1 MWSYH
6 RATFHF
12 SEEKKIFKYFSSD
25 QSFFG
30 TKGTIGNAQTWM
42 KEVRISNSTKGEK
55 IGWVGA
61 WGGSGELQKI
71 KFVELV
77 GMGTSKKMGGLTEQA
92 QPTQLKQCLF
102 INVCYFY

>member
-12 SEEKKIFKYFSSD
+12 SEEKKIFKYSSSD

-42 KEVRISNSTKGEK
+42 KEVRISNSTRGEK
-55 IGWVGA
+55 IGWVGGE
-61 WGGSGELQKI
+61 WGI
-71 KFVELV
+71 
-77 GMGTSKKMGGLTEQA
+77 TKK
-92 QPTQLKQCLF
+92 
-102 INVCYFY
+102 